1 MKIST
6 RDRNS
11 FSFGRLSDPD
21 VLRRSPLY
29 GGNIA
34 LEHFSDRNLQH
45 IVNNIADMFGY
56 THNAIHVQVDGNDA
70 VPVWSDSNQNQQIDD
85 GELSLHFTMNA
96 SMNSYQ
102 RVSVYGKN
110 FMYYNACKY
119 GYPLIFGI
127 AAHEVGHLV
136 GHRAMDVLETK
147 IVNGLPALVIT
158 QRMHPYW
165 DELCADYL
173 SGIVLAKANPPLDGT
188 PQKEY
193 LSTAKAGPM
202 HPDGYLRSLAFQVGY
217 QWGRNN
223 PPMKTDQI
231 LTQTETQKKLLISFY
246 QGYYSQVYMRI
257 GNLMRRHLTLP
268 AELMQQT
275 NYFLGDL

>member
-29 GGNIA
+29 SDKLA
-34 LEHFSDRNLQH
+34 LEHFNNLNFQD

-56 THNAIHVQVDGNDA
+56 AHNAIRVQVDGNDVA
-70 VPVWSDSNQNQQIDD
+70 SVWNDSNQNQQIDD

-119 GYPLIFGI
+119 GYPLIFGV

-136 GHRAMDVLETK
+136 GHHAMDVLETK
-147 IVNGLPALVIT
+147 IMNGLPALVIT

-173 SGIVLAKANPPLDGT
+173 SGIVLAKAIPPLDGT

-193 LSTAKAGPM
+193 LATAKAGPM
-202 HPDGYLRSLAFQVGY
+202 HPDGYLRCLAFQIGY

-231 LTQTETQKKLLISFY
+231 LTQTGTQKQLLTSFY

-257 GNLMRRHLTLP
+257 GNLMRSRLTLP
-268 AELMQQT
+268 AEMMQPT
-275 NYFLGDL
+275 NYFLGYL